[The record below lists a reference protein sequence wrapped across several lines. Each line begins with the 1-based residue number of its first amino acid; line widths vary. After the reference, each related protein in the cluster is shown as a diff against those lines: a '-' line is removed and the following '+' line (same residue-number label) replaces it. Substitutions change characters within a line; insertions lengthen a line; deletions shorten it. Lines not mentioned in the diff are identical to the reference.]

1 MILSLPE
8 KPGQRAAF
16 QRGEDLSDRITVS
29 WRTAADQAH
38 SGQHSSGHVFFPL
51 AFVLGAIAFV
61 KAYFTSAQSSP
72 CPPSIVF
79 SPLASKPNLEIGQYW
94 EVQRPTWFTRTVHC
108 RLVLAFI
115 FPGNTGPHHSQG
127 HLQEAQD
134 VLTHQSC
141 YTHTLNPVLPNMPDT
156 LGATTHPQNGST
168 GCRAQLGK
176 AAPYRPPL
184 N

>member
-1 MILSLPE
+1 MIQSPPE

-16 QRGEDLSDRITVS
+16 QRGEDLSDSITVS
-29 WRTAADQAH
+29 WHTAADQAT
-38 SGQHSSGHVFFPL
+38 QLWPCFFSPL

-61 KAYFTSAQSSP
+61 KVYFTSTQSSP
-72 CPPSIVF
+72 CPPSVVC

-108 RLVLAFI
+108 RLVLALI
-115 FPGNTGPHHSQG
+115 FPGNAGPHHSQG
-127 HLQEAQD
+127 HLQEAQG

-141 YTHTLNPVLPNMPDT
+141 YTHTLNPVLPNVPDT

-176 AAPYRPPL
+176 ASPYRPSL